1 MKTFNKIA
9 LLIVSIVLAVGS
21 VLFFAKTR
29 VEPPKALKPVDQ
41 YAMDLQKEVDKLSTF
56 RNDIRRADSLFLLT
70 KKKIAI
76 YANENKIDGQKRDT
90 YDKQM
95 LVSFVPILVQ
105 YAHDKFQQ
113 SVWYKSNL
121 DYIEERIAFIKSL
134 PTAFANMP
142 NQHKA
147 DINELGNVLNRYR
160 DARRVS
166 MHRSFHGIA
175 AARRSISLARE
186 YANDRWLR
194 HCADLVHGLN
204 QVRPSIGKSHY
215 YYVQSQVNKLAN
227 YRSYSWSYYDGTLVD
242 QVASQ
247 ITDYENY
254 ASELYG
260 QKYNVV
266 ELWLDAKRYYNLAKD
281 YYEWVSD

>member
-9 LLIVSIVLAVGS
+9 LLIVSIVLAVGG
-21 VLFFAKTR
+21 VLIFAKTR

-41 YAMDLQKEVDKLSTF
+41 YAMDLQNEVNKLSTF
-56 RNDIRRADSLFLLT
+56 RNDIRKADSLFLLT

-76 YANENKIDGQKRDT
+76 YASENKIDGQERGT

-121 DYIEERIAFIKSL
+121 DYIEERIAIIKSL

-147 DINELGNVLNRYR
+147 DINELVNVLNRYR

-227 YRSYSWSYYDGTLVD
+227 YRSYSWSYFDNTLVQHVSD
-242 QVASQ
+242 QIEV
-247 ITDYENY
+247 YENN
-254 ASELYG
+254 ARKLYG
-260 QKYNVV
+260 SNDDVDQLLSK
-266 ELWLDAKRYYNLAKD
+266 ARYYYQQAKS
-281 YYEWVSD
+281 YHEWTSD

>member
-9 LLIVSIVLAVGS
+9 LLIVSIVLAVGGI
-21 VLFFAKTR
+21 LIFAKTR
-29 VEPPKALKPVDQ
+29 VEPPKALKPVNQ

-175 AARRSISLARE
+175 AARKSVSLARE
-186 YANDRWLR
+186 YANDPWLR

-227 YRSYSWSYYDGTLVD
+227 YRSYSWSYFDNTLVQHVSD
-242 QVASQ
+242 QIDVYKNNARK
-247 ITDYENY
+247 
-254 ASELYG
+254 LYG
-260 QKYNVV
+260 SNYDVDQLLS
-266 ELWLDAKRYYNLAKD
+266 EARYYYQQAKS
-281 YYEWVSD
+281 YHEWVSD

>member
-1 MKTFNKIA
+1 MCIRD
-9 LLIVSIVLAVGS
+9 SIR
-21 VLFFAKTR
+21 K
-29 VEPPKALKPVDQ
+29 
-41 YAMDLQKEVDKLSTF
+41 
-56 RNDIRRADSLFLLT
+56 ADSLFLLT

-95 LVSFVPILVQ
+95 LVAFVPILVQ

>member
-9 LLIVSIVLAVGS
+9 LLIVSIVIAVGG
-21 VLFFAKTR
+21 VLIFAKTR

-56 RNDIRRADSLFLLT
+56 RNDIRKADSLFLLT

-76 YANENKIDGQKRDT
+76 YASENKIDGQERDT

-105 YAHDKFQQ
+105 YAHDTFGKVFGIKVI
-113 SVWYKSNL
+113 SIISRYVSL
-121 DYIEERIAFIKSL
+121 IIKSL
-134 PTAFANMP
+134 PTAFANIP

-147 DINELGNVLNRYR
+147 DINELGNVLSRYR

-166 MHRSFHGIA
+166 MHQSYHGIA

-186 YANDRWLR
+186 YANDHWLR
-194 HCADLVHGLN
+194 HCADLINALRK

-247 ITDYENY
+247 IT
-254 ASELYG
+254 
-260 QKYNVV
+260 K
-266 ELWLDAKRYYNLAKD
+266 LWEQTLLNCMVKNIM
-281 YYEWVSD
+281 